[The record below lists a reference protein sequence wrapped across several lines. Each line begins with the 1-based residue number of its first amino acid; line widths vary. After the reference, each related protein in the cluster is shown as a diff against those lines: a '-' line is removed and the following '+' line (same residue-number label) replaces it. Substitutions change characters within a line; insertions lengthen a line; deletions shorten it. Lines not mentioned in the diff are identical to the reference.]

1 MTFSKKRQMIISAL
15 ESSGIITKNI
25 SFKKDKIPRDFPAA
39 IVTLQ
44 GEKGIKPT
52 SKRFCE
58 FDYDITV
65 FLIVDVNKSTDPDA
79 DILEL
84 ANTFKSQFRAILG
97 SDIPK
102 IDYYPARADSGRKVR
117 IAKVYTVAE

>member
-1 MTFSKKRQMIISAL
+1 MTFTEKRQKIITAL
-15 ESSGIITKNI
+15 ESSGIITENI
-25 SFKKDKIPRDFPAA
+25 SFKKDDIPREFPAA

-52 SKRFCE
+52 SKRFVE
-58 FDYDITV
+58 IDYDIAV
-65 FLIVDVNKSTDPDA
+65 FLIVDVNKSSDPDS
-79 DILEL
+79 DILDL
-84 ANTFKSQFRAILG
+84 TNTFKSQYRAILG
-97 SDIPK
+97 NDIPK

>member
-1 MTFSKKRQMIISAL
+1 MTFSEKRQKIITAL
-15 ESSGIITKNI
+15 ESSGIITENI
-25 SFKKDKIPRDFPAA
+25 SFKKDEIPREFPSA
-39 IVTLQ
+39 IVTLN

-52 SKRFCE
+52 SKRFVQ
-58 FDYDITV
+58 FDYDIVV
-65 FLIVDVNKSTDPDA
+65 FLIVDVNNSSDPDS
-79 DILEL
+79 DILDL
-84 ANTFKSQFRAILG
+84 ANTFKSHHRAILG

>member
-1 MTFSKKRQMIISAL
+1 MTFPEKRQKIITAL
-15 ESSGIITKNI
+15 ESSGVLTKNI
-25 SFKKDKIPRDFPAA
+25 SFKKDNIPRDFPAA
-39 IVTLQ
+39 IVTLN

-58 FDYDITV
+58 FEYDIAV
-65 FLIVDVNKSTDPDA
+65 FLIVDVNNSKDPDA
-79 DILEL
+79 DILDL
-84 ANTFKSQFRAILG
+84 ANTFKSQYRTILG

>member
-1 MTFSKKRQMIISAL
+1 MTFSEKRQKIISAL
-15 ESSGIITKNI
+15 ESSGIQIDNI
-25 SFKKDKIPRDFPAA
+25 SFKKDEIPREFPAA

-44 GEKGIKPT
+44 GEKGIKST

-58 FDYDITV
+58 FDYDIAV
-65 FLIVDVNKSTDPDA
+65 FLIVDVNNSTDPDA
-79 DILEL
+79 DILNL
-84 ANTFKSQFRAILG
+84 ISIFKEQYRAAIG

-102 IDYYPARADSGRKVR
+102 VDYYPARADSGRKVR

>member
-1 MTFSKKRQMIISAL
+1 MTFSEKRQKIITAL
-15 ESSGIITKNI
+15 EGSGILTKNI
-25 SFKKDKIPRDFPAA
+25 SFKKDEIPREFPAA

-52 SKRFCE
+52 AKRYCE
-58 FDYDITV
+58 FEYDIAV
-65 FLIVDVNKSTDPDA
+65 FLIVDVNNSTNPDS
-79 DILEL
+79 DILDL
-84 ANTFKSQFRAILG
+84 AITFKEHYRIIIG

>member
-1 MTFSKKRQMIISAL
+1 MTFIENRQKIITAL
-15 ESSGIITKNI
+15 EASGIILKNI
-25 SFKKDKIPRDFPAA
+25 AFSKDEIPIEFPAA
-39 IVTLQ
+39 IVILQ
-44 GEKGIKPT
+44 GEKGINST
-52 SKRFCE
+52 SKRYCE
-58 FDYDITV
+58 FEYDTAV
-65 FLIVDVNKSTDPDA
+65 FLIADVNKSSDPDA

-84 ANTFKSQFRAILG
+84 TNTFKSQYRAILG

>member
-1 MTFSKKRQMIISAL
+1 MTFIDKRQKIITAL
-15 ESSGIITKNI
+15 ESSGILAKNI
-25 SFKKDKIPRDFPAA
+25 SFNKDEIPREFPAA
-39 IVTLQ
+39 IVILN

-58 FDYDITV
+58 FDYDIAV
-65 FLIVDVNKSTDPDA
+65 FLIVDVNKSSDPDA
-79 DILEL
+79 DILAL
-84 ANTFKSQFRAILG
+84 TNTFKDQYRAAIG